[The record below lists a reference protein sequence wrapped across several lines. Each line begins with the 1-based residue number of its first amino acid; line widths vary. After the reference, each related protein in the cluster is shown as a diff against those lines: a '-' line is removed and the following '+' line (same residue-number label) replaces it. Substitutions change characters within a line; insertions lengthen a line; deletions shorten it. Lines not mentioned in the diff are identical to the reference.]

1 MHFLALIAQSLFSPP
16 LLFFLFGALIGI
28 LKTDLKIPDSISK
41 FLSLYLIIAIGV
53 KGGAAL
59 ASTQHITSTV
69 IILIIIGILL
79 SFLIPFL
86 AYFLLRKT
94 TNLDQVNAAAVAAHY
109 GSVSIVTFITAGSF
123 LKAEGLI
130 YPGYLVAILATMEA
144 PAIISGIYLSLF
156 QKEKKG
162 LANLSIIKA
171 LRTNGCLLL
180 LICSFVIG
188 LITGEPGFSKVKG
201 FFDTPFQGILCLFLL
216 DMGLLVA
223 AQIAYLK
230 EFTWN
235 LIAFGLY
242 MPILSALLGL
252 LASIALGLDHASGT
266 MFMVLCASSSYIA
279 VPAAVRLAIP
289 QAKAAIYL
297 PLTLAITFPFNIVLG
312 IPLYYGIAR
321 LFLA

>member
-1 MHFLALIAQSLFSPP
+1 MHFLTLIAQSLFSPP

-28 LKTDLKIPDSISK
+28 LKTDLKIPDSVSK

-59 ASTQHITSTV
+59 ASTQHITGTV
-69 IILIIIGILL
+69 IILIIMGILF

-94 TNLDQVNAAAVAAHY
+94 TNLDQANAAAVAAHY

-123 LKAEGLI
+123 LKAEGMS

-144 PAIISGIYLSLF
+144 PAIVSGIYLSL
-156 QKEKKG
+156 QKEGRK
-162 LANLSIIKA
+162 LTDLNIIKA
-171 LRTNGCLLL
+171 FRTNGCLLL
-180 LICSFVIG
+180 LICSFAIG

-230 EFTWN
+230 EFTWR

-242 MPILSALLGL
+242 MPVLSALLGL

-297 PLTLAITFPFNIVLG
+297 PLTLAITFPFNIVFG